1 MCQAKHEAKKLL
13 TIISKLYKMYC
24 NRRVFAIGGKE
35 MKKILESK
43 YGLFIFSLISG
54 FAYFALIMMLLA
66 QVKYSY
72 LLGLFFL
79 PAVVCG
85 CALCLYKTIK
95 SMEES
100 GEVSKI
106 KSLIIIH
113 YFVILLALLF
123 VGAKIVNILQ

>member
-1 MCQAKHEAKKLL
+1 MCQAKRKAKKLL

-24 NRRVFAIGGKE
+24 NRSVYVIGGKE

-85 CALCLYKTIK
+85 CALCLYKSIK
-95 SMEES
+95 NMEEA

-123 VGAKIVNILQ
+123 VGAKLVNILQ